1 MARDRV
7 RRSRIFR
14 PSLDGAESALTL
26 ESRQLLA
33 AGRGRVA
40 LLNNHNPTTPRGI
53 PLREGTTPDFLP
65 KSPRAYVQTGVANG
79 GQAAMMIDT
88 DGEIWVGHLVGGGV
102 VRAKAAPRGQ
112 VDLFLYGT
120 SVISVLTIDPTTPTL
135 DKNTAHIIPRG
146 IGDHDALL
154 HIRNITVFNGKINSL
169 LGYRTA
175 DISGRIRV
183 VGRNSPNPFVER
195 IAFYALRPG
204 ASIEVAGDLN
214 TLELFDAATMSG
226 GPGIQV
232 GRDLNWFNIGST
244 LTLQDGASIRTGRDI
259 GLTAQ
264 PAKGSG
270 KAGQGGLITGDL
282 IVGPGSTI
290 ATGRFIDA
298 PIIVQGSSFGI
309 SNLAANV
316 QAATAVGGNRG

>member
-7 RRSRIFR
+7 RRSRNFR
-14 PSLDGAESALTL
+14 PTLDGASSALTL

-33 AGRGRVA
+33 SGRGRVA

-53 PLREGTTPDFLP
+53 PLREGTTPDNLP

-79 GQAAMMIDT
+79 GRAAAMIDT
-88 DGEIWVGHLVGGGV
+88 DGEVWIAHLVGGGV

-112 VDLFLYGT
+112 VDLILYGT
-120 SVISVLTIDPTTPTL
+120 SVVSDLTIDPSSSSF
-135 DKNTAHIIPRG
+135 DEGTAHVIPRG
-146 IGDHDALL
+146 IGDHDSLL
-154 HIRNITVFNGKINSL
+154 HIRNITVLNGKINSI

-175 DISGRIRV
+175 DISGHIRV
-183 VGRNSPNPFVER
+183 VGRNLPNPRVSR

-204 ASIEVAGDLN
+204 ASIEVVGDLN
-214 TLELFDAATMSG
+214 TLEIFDAATLSG

-244 LTLQDGASIRTGRDI
+244 LTLEKGASITTGRDI

-270 KAGQGGLITGDL
+270 LAGRGGLITGDL
-282 IVGPGSTI
+282 IVGTGSTI
-290 ATGRFIDA
+290 STGRFIDA

-309 SNLAANV
+309 DNLAPNV
-316 QAATAVGGNRG
+316 QAATAVAGDRN